1 MFILRIEIAK
11 KVFYN
16 VNLGEAYIK
25 VSNIEDCDSDMKL
38 GSDFH
43 DKLSI
48 IWDKSNDFVPSIVIF
63 KNGSMNISDYINFDE
78 IFTNVD
84 TPDSIRCWIMEGGN
98 TIESFTVVNICENE
112 EYDDSQENCSNY
124 HYHSQDARIQYR

>member
-16 VNLGEAYIK
+16 VNLGEAYVK

-43 DKLSI
+43 DKLST
-48 IWDKSNDFVPSIVIF
+48 IWDKSNNFVPSIVIF
-63 KNGSMNISDYINFDE
+63 KNGSMDINDYINFDE
-78 IFTNVD
+78 IFTNVE

-98 TIESFTVVNICENE
+98 TIESFIVVNICKNE
-112 EYDDSQENCSNY
+112 DYSDSIASVY
-124 HYHSQDARIQYR
+124 